1 MYLSRKIIKKNIKY
15 FAMDATGENM
25 RLLFAFCTAM
35 LFINFSMKSY
45 ADGESTSQ
53 MEYKNHHSDIVTNSY
68 PVSQFLLSHDLTT
81 TIDTSKAPEL
91 TQKIKGEFKTTLLS
105 LEAGMLQSK
114 QESSWNKYYFQG
126 AVTLHQ
132 QNELNV
138 SLMANIEQINNF
150 NQHNDQTLIINSS
163 LVINETELSYSYGII
178 TSYSVSPAWQFSGGI
193 IHAESLNES
202 TQHTWYGDANMALIG
217 TTYSF

>member
-1 MYLSRKIIKKNIKY
+1 
-15 FAMDATGENM
+15 
-25 RLLFAFCTAM
+25 
-35 LFINFSMKSY
+35 MKSY
-45 ADGESTSQ
+45 ADEESTSQ
-53 MEYKNHHSDIVTNSY
+53 RAYQNHHSDIVTNNS
-68 PVSQFLLSHDLTT
+68 PVSQFLLSQDLIT
-81 TIDTSKAPEL
+81 TIDNSQALEL
-91 TQKIKGEFKTTLLS
+91 TEKIKGEFKTRLLS

-150 NQHNDQTLIINSS
+150 NHHNDQALILNSS
-163 LVINETELSYSYGII
+163 LIINETELSYSYGII

-193 IHAESLNES
+193 IHAQPLNES
-202 TQHTWYGDANMALIG
+202 TQSTWYGDANMALIG